1 MPAGREKFH
10 ALVSCHCSAA
20 WSPDKPRAGRA
31 VSVLESLA
39 LSLCTCSFCTH
50 PHLSSYFDF
59 FSLLALP
66 FATFHLLSVFSF
78 VESALA
84 LNTPASVCFSLVITE
99 ESRRQDKS
107 FVTMATAL
115 RHCFFFFFF
124 PHRVIT
130 NFIMRHA
137 WGRVRV
143 ACVGACARCNIQDLI
158 QLSIIKQ
165 KVSSEIRNINT
176 CR

>member
-31 VSVLESLA
+31 VSVLDSLA
-39 LSLCTCSFCTH
+39 LSLRTCSFCTH

-115 RHCFFFFFF
+115 RHCFFFF

-130 NFIMRHA
+130 NFT
-137 WGRVRV
+137 GSLCPS
-143 ACVGACARCNIQDLI
+143 CVGACARCVRGGVCTLQHTGSD
-158 QLSIIKQ
+158 ST
-165 KVSSEIRNINT
+165 EHY
-176 CR
+176 